1 MRLLPDI
8 CLYLDNAYPRIKISM
23 QPPYTI
29 DGDIITNI
37 SQLDDERI
45 RLNNTIIVKDYLK
58 RRFDINY
65 TVYLNQ
71 HNNVNT
77 YEEYDGIIKSLRYED
92 FDGYIIDI
100 CRQCADINLSR
111 AYYETQCLILE
122 SRRRVI
128 NIESSP
134 TPLFTMH
141 FNDDGTVSRL
151 ENTTSEFYASSRGQR
166 SQISFN
172 DIESDIS
179 NIIYDTVSSADFLRN
194 NKNYIHEYNYVPN
207 FVYHY
212 MPDEKK
218 SSTML
223 LGVEIEVGGNK
234 NTDLNK
240 NDVVKKCIQI
250 MNDSESTEENF
261 IYSTHDSTVQIELD
275 TMPCS
280 LEYHK
285 QKMRYKELFKYLD
298 SIGYKGHD
306 CDSAGLH
313 IHVNRSYL
321 GSTPLLQQL
330 TISKILYILEK
341 FNQHICMIA
350 RRDNE
355 YSKFIGGKENEESV
369 VELYNKYK
377 VYGKRSALNL
387 RHSDTIEFRMFKST
401 LKYETF
407 IVTLEFVKDIVDYA
421 KSINVE
427 DIEGIKW
434 KDLFNTFSIEL
445 KSYYNSRLRKIK
457 NKNIDNNIEELKK
470 KISYL
475 KKQLNHYTSYMETK
489 RIRNELSNAEKELA
503 KYKNKIRK
511 ENKKKESNRN
521 VMSLESSGALSSDL
535 NINTQ
540 SVTATSGNLTITSGN
555 LNVSSISA
563 CNMYG
568 NNLNN
573 ISLSD
578 EFQSTWHVGNL
589 T

>member
-58 RRFDINY
+58 RRFNINY
-65 TVYLNQ
+65 TAYLNQ

-77 YEEYDGIIKSLRYED
+77 YEEYDGTIKSLRYED

-166 SQISFN
+166 SQNVFHISF
-172 DIESDIS
+172 DAIESDIS
-179 NIIYDTVSSADFLRN
+179 NTISAAFSEN
-194 NKNYIHEYNYVPN
+194 SKNYIHEYNYVPN

-212 MPDEKK
+212 MPDENK

-223 LGVEIEVGGNK
+223 LGAEIEVGGNK

-250 MNDSESTEENF
+250 MNNSESTEENF

-341 FNQHICMIA
+341 FNQHICVIA

-377 VYGKRSALNL
+377 GYGKRSALNL

-445 KSYYNSRLRKIK
+445 KSYYNLRLRKIK

-475 KKQLNHYTSYMETK
+475 KKQLNHCTSYMETK
-489 RIRNELSNAEKELA
+489 RIRNELSCAEKELA

-511 ENKKKESNRN
+511 ENKKKEFNRN
-521 VMSLESSGALSSDL
+521 VISSERPATLSSDL

-540 SVTATSGNLTITSGN
+540 SVTSVTSGN
-555 LNVSSISA
+555 LNVSSVSA
-563 CNMYG
+563 FNMYG

-573 ISLSD
+573 ISLLG
-578 EFQSTWHVGNL
+578 E
-589 T
+589 